1 MSTHENALAVGADKG
16 AEGIAVNSD
25 KNNSSIALLP
35 DKYQA
40 QQFLNWLDPAAQRFE
55 FRLFKDKEK
64 GKAGIK
70 LSGTLAQRWPE
81 LARRNREG
89 YGVFVQI
96 NQSAAPLA
104 QSSKDITRVRALF
117 ADFDQANESTL
128 PRLLD
133 DPLRP
138 AVIIESSP
146 NKWHA
151 YWLPEDG
158 LPLNEFKPLQQ
169 AIAASLGS
177 DPAICD
183 LPRVM
188 RLAGFWHHKGEP
200 FLTRL
205 FYIRHTAPCCMPQK
219 GGEP

>member
-1 MSTHENALAVGADKG
+1 MNAKENALVVRGKG
-16 AEGIAVNSD
+16 AVEIACLAASEAKD
-25 KNNSSIALLP
+25 STLALLP

-40 QQFLNWLDPAAQRFE
+40 QQFLSWLDPAAERFE

-70 LSGTLAQRWPE
+70 LSGTLAQYWE
-81 LARRNREG
+81 QLARLNRQG
-89 YGVFVQI
+89 YGVFVQV

-104 QSSKDITRVRALF
+104 QSGKDITRVRALF
-117 ADFDQANESTL
+117 ADFDQASESTL

-133 DPLRP
+133 DLLPPSL
-138 AVIIESSP
+138 IIESSP

-151 YWLPEDG
+151 YWLLEDG
-158 LPLNEFKPLQQ
+158 LPLDEFKPLQQ
-169 AIAASLGS
+169 AIAVSLGS

-188 RLAGFWHHKGEP
+188 RLVGFWHHKCEP

-205 FYIRHTAPCCMPQK
+205 FYIRHTAPRLVARE
-219 GGEP
+219 GV